1 MRLADLVKI
10 DHRFEKSVNLLLDL
24 NDESKL
30 KLYIPTRS
38 SIKLLTEYLEEV
50 ETFSGKRANI
60 LIGPYGKGKSHLLLV
75 LLAILSGNDTDEM
88 KQLIERIGNLDGN
101 AKEKI
106 EKVYKAK
113 KLLPVIINT
122 SSGDLSQAFVRSL
135 NQALKREKLSDVVPD
150 NYFSKALFTIA
161 QWEKHYPDT
170 YDAFKKAFQNHPEAV
185 MNGLEAYDYDSL
197 SRFKEVYPTL
207 TSGSEFNPEIE
218 DDALTVYRSVNK
230 QLCSRHG
237 YDGIYIIFDEFS
249 KYIEGHTA
257 EGFSADMKTIQDL
270 CELCNS
276 SKEEQL
282 HLTCVAHKAIRSY
295 GDSLSKE
302 VKNAF
307 LGVEGRLNEMKFI
320 VSSQNNYELIADAI
334 QKKTEFDK
342 WSVETEAYQS
352 MLNHSYQVQ
361 ELRTLF
367 DKKDFDEIVGRG
379 AFPLTPLSACLLLR
393 LSEKIAQNER
403 TLFTF
408 LTGKD
413 LYSLATYVERCSNIE
428 FVGAPLIY
436 DYFSQLLEGEKD
448 QTVHREWLNAE
459 NAIAKTEDE
468 DARNILKAIAIIRMM
483 NQPGE
488 FTANAEFL
496 YLAAGLEKERC
507 ENAITLLCK
516 EKIVTFKENDKSY
529 DFHDS
534 IGVDL
539 QEIVSDCVKKQF
551 ANINASDVLN
561 RINKQKYILPK
572 KYNQD
577 HCMTR
582 YFQVH
587 IMNSDLFMALSSIT
601 YLPKENDPD
610 GYLLLILNN
619 HKEKQSAIRQHLEE
633 LGDPS
638 VMAALVEP
646 IPHAKAKAQK
656 LLGVQKLLLDQIF
669 IKENEAAAVELET
682 WKKSLMD
689 ELNSAIAETM
699 DHITTLYTKNGAEKI
714 GNKRLNRAVS
724 DVAETVYNRTPIIN
738 HELIN
743 RHNITAQTSKARNII
758 LDDIFHSRQFEQ
770 YSSGTSAESTIYRAC
785 LGATKEDENLS
796 LIRSEI
802 TEFIHES
809 KGKKN
814 VFASLV
820 NKLTRAP
827 YGMRRGVLPI
837 YIAEQIMQ
845 LEDMPV
851 IYHDKTEIALSPKL
865 IVDAV
870 AMPENHYLY
879 VEIETAEKLEYIE
892 GLEKLFSEYGN
903 YCREIENLNRLARLK
918 CFMQA
923 WYRSLP
929 QAATTFQIED
939 YPRQDMRKL
948 KLFRKALTGEPNPRE
963 LIFEQIPRIFEAD
976 SLLEA
981 LKEVKDAKKDL
992 DAHTKKLKKKAERV
1006 VRTTFDLPKDDDFL
1020 QSLKAWYENVPVNAK
1035 NSILPAASQSLL
1047 NCIRDITGNN
1057 EGDLI
1062 EKIAKTTTN
1071 FFIED
1076 WNDKIIPEFETTLK
1090 TLVFDLQQ
1098 REEAASQQSKKI
1110 SISTNDG
1117 IKECFY
1123 DFDPDELSASGVF
1136 FQSALD
1142 DMMDEYGALDNS
1154 EKIGIL
1160 MNLVKKLM
1168 G

>member
-1 MRLADLVKI
+1 MKLADLVKI

-38 SIKLLTEYLEEV
+38 SVKLLTEYLEEV
-50 ETFSGKRANI
+50 DTFSGKRANI

-88 KQLIERIGNLDGN
+88 RQLIERIANLDDN

-106 EKVYKAK
+106 EKIYKAK

-122 SSGDLSQAFVRSL
+122 NSGDLSQAFVRSL
-135 NQALKREKLSDVVPD
+135 NQTLRREKLEDVVPD
-150 NYFSKALFTIA
+150 NYFSKALATIT
-161 QWEKHYPDT
+161 QWETHYPDT
-170 YDAFKKAFQNHPEAV
+170 YHAFKKAFQNHPESLV
-185 MNGLEAYDYDSL
+185 SGLEAYDYDAL
-197 SRFKEVYPTL
+197 SRFKEVYPAL
-207 TSGSEFNPEIE
+207 TSGSTFNPEIE
-218 DDALTVYRSVNK
+218 EDALTVYRSVNR
-230 QLCSRHG
+230 QLCARHG

-249 KYIEGHTA
+249 KYIEGHTP
-257 EGFSADMKTIQDL
+257 EGFSADMKTLQDL
-270 CELCNS
+270 CELCNA
-276 SKEEQL
+276 SKEEQI

-307 LGVEGRLNEMKFI
+307 LGVEGRLNEMQFI

-334 QKKTEFDK
+334 QKRPEFDK
-342 WSVETEAYQS
+342 WSTEAKSYQS
-352 MLNHSYQVQ
+352 MLDHSYQVQ

-428 FVGAPLIY
+428 FAGAPLIY

-448 QTVHREWLNAE
+448 PTVHREWLNAE
-459 NAIAKTEDE
+459 NAIGKTEDE
-468 DARNILKAIAIIRMM
+468 DARKILKAIAVIRMM

-488 FTANAEFL
+488 FPANAEFL
-496 YLAAGLEKERC
+496 YLATGLEKNIC
-507 ENAITLLCK
+507 ENAITRLCK
-516 EKIVTFKENDKSY
+516 EKIITFKENDKSY
-529 DFHDS
+529 DFRDS

-539 QEIVSDCVKKQF
+539 QAIISDCVKKQF
-551 ANINASDVLN
+551 ANINVSDVLN

-587 IMNSDLFMALSSIT
+587 IMNSDSFMALSSIT

-619 HKEKQSAIRQHLEE
+619 HKEKLSVIKQHLEE
-633 LGDPS
+633 LGDPA
-638 VMAALVEP
+638 VMAAIVDP

-656 LLGVQKLLLDQIF
+656 LLGVQKLLMDQTF

-689 ELNSAIAETM
+689 ELNSAITDTM
-699 DHITTLYTKNGAEKI
+699 EHITMLYTQDGAEKI

-758 LDDIFHSRQFEQ
+758 LDDIFYSRQFEQ
-770 YSSGTSAESTIYRAC
+770 YSTGTSAESTIYRAC
-785 LGATKEDENLS
+785 LGTTKEDENLS
-796 LIRSEI
+796 LVRSEI

-814 VFASLV
+814 AFASLV
-820 NKLTRAP
+820 NKLTKAPYGMRRGVLPIYIAEQIMQLEDMPVIYHDKTEIALSPKLIVNKLTKAP

-870 AMPENHYLY
+870 ATSENHYLY
-879 VEIETAEKLEYIE
+879 VETETVEKLEYIE
-892 GLEKLFSEYGN
+892 GLEKLFSEYGS
-903 YCREIENLNRLARLK
+903 YCREIESMNRLARLK

-929 QAATTFQIED
+929 QAATTFQEKD
-939 YPRQDMRKL
+939 YPNQDVQKL
-948 KLFRKALTGEPNPRE
+948 KKFRKALTGEPNPRE
-963 LIFEQIPRIFEAD
+963 LIFEQIPRIFE
-976 SLLEA
+976 
-981 LKEVKDAKKDL
+981 
-992 DAHTKKLKKKAERV
+992 T
-1006 VRTTFDLPKDDDFL
+1006 
-1020 QSLKAWYENVPVNAK
+1020 
-1035 NSILPAASQSLL
+1035 
-1047 NCIRDITGNN
+1047 
-1057 EGDLI
+1057 
-1062 EKIAKTTTN
+1062 
-1071 FFIED
+1071 
-1076 WNDKIIPEFETTLK
+1076 
-1090 TLVFDLQQ
+1090 
-1098 REEAASQQSKKI
+1098 QSKG
-1110 SISTNDG
+1110 T
-1117 IKECFY
+1117 
-1123 DFDPDELSASGVF
+1123 DF
-1136 FQSALD
+1136 
-1142 DMMDEYGALDNS
+1142 
-1154 EKIGIL
+1154 
-1160 MNLVKKLM
+1160 
-1168 G
+1168 

>member
-50 ETFSGKRANI
+50 EAFSGKRANI

-170 YDAFKKAFQNHPEAV
+170 YDAFQKAFQNHPEAV

-230 QLCSRHG
+230 QLCGKHG

-257 EGFSADMKTIQDL
+257 EGFSADMKTLQDL

-276 SKEEQL
+276 SKEVQL

-307 LGVEGRLNEMKFI
+307 LGVEGRLNEMQFI

-334 QKKTEFDK
+334 QKKPAFDK
-342 WSVETEAYQS
+342 WSVETESYQN
-352 MLNHSYQVQ
+352 MMDHSYQVQ

-367 DKKDFDEIVGRG
+367 NKKDFDEIVGRG

-413 LYSLATYVERCSNIE
+413 LYSLATYVEQCNNVE
-428 FVGAPLIY
+428 FSGAPLIY

-448 QTVHREWLNAE
+448 LAVHREWLNVE
-459 NAIAKTEDE
+459 NAIGKTDDE
-468 DARNILKAIAIIRMM
+468 DARKILKAIAVIRMM

-488 FTANAEFL
+488 FPANAEFL
-496 YLAAGLEKERC
+496 YLATGLEKKRC

-516 EKIVTFKENDKSY
+516 EKIVTFKEKDKSY

-582 YFQVH
+582 YFQVY
-587 IMNSDLFMALSSIT
+587 IMNSDSFMALSSIT

-610 GYLLLILNN
+610 GYLLLILNS
-619 HKEKQSAIRQHLEE
+619 HKEKQSAIKQHLEE

-656 LLGVQKLLLDQIF
+656 LLGVQKLLLDQTF
-669 IKENEAAAVELET
+669 IKENEAAAVELEA

-689 ELNSAIAETM
+689 ELNSVIAETM
-699 DHITTLYTKNGAEKI
+699 DHITTLYTQNGAEKI

-724 DVAETVYNRTPIIN
+724 DVAEAVYNRTPIIN

-770 YSSGTSAESTIYRAC
+770 YSTGTSAESTIYRAC
-785 LGATKEDENLS
+785 LGTTKEDENLS
-796 LIRSEI
+796 LVRSEI

-820 NKLTRAP
+820 NKLTKAP

-845 LEDMPV
+845 LEDMP
-851 IYHDKTEIALSPKL
+851 
-865 IVDAV
+865 
-870 AMPENHYLY
+870 
-879 VEIETAEKLEYIE
+879 
-892 GLEKLFSEYGN
+892 
-903 YCREIENLNRLARLK
+903 
-918 CFMQA
+918 
-923 WYRSLP
+923 
-929 QAATTFQIED
+929 
-939 YPRQDMRKL
+939 
-948 KLFRKALTGEPNPRE
+948 
-963 LIFEQIPRIFEAD
+963 
-976 SLLEA
+976 
-981 LKEVKDAKKDL
+981 
-992 DAHTKKLKKKAERV
+992 
-1006 VRTTFDLPKDDDFL
+1006 
-1020 QSLKAWYENVPVNAK
+1020 
-1035 NSILPAASQSLL
+1035 
-1047 NCIRDITGNN
+1047 
-1057 EGDLI
+1057 
-1062 EKIAKTTTN
+1062 
-1071 FFIED
+1071 
-1076 WNDKIIPEFETTLK
+1076 II
-1090 TLVFDLQQ
+1090 
-1098 REEAASQQSKKI
+1098 
-1110 SISTNDG
+1110 
-1117 IKECFY
+1117 
-1123 DFDPDELSASGVF
+1123 
-1136 FQSALD
+1136 
-1142 DMMDEYGALDNS
+1142 
-1154 EKIGIL
+1154 
-1160 MNLVKKLM
+1160 
-1168 G
+1168 

>member
-1 MRLADLVKI
+1 MKLADLVKI

-38 SIKLLTEYLEEV
+38 SVKLLTEYLEEV
-50 ETFSGKRANI
+50 DTFSGKRANI

-88 KQLIERIGNLDGN
+88 RQLIERIGNLDGN

-122 SSGDLSQAFVRSL
+122 NSGDLSQAFVRSL
-135 NQALKREKLSDVVPD
+135 NQTLRREKLEDVVPD
-150 NYFSKALFTIA
+150 NYFSKALATIT
-161 QWEKHYPDT
+161 QWETHYPDT
-170 YDAFKKAFQNHPEAV
+170 YHAFKKAFQNHPESLV
-185 MNGLEAYDYDSL
+185 SGLEAYDYDAL
-197 SRFKEVYPTL
+197 SRFKEVYPAL
-207 TSGSEFNPEIE
+207 TSGSTFNPEIE
-218 DDALTVYRSVNK
+218 EDALTVYRSVNR
-230 QLCSRHG
+230 QLCARHG

-249 KYIEGHTA
+249 KYIEGHTP
-257 EGFSADMKTIQDL
+257 EGFSADMKTLQDL
-270 CELCNS
+270 CELCNA
-276 SKEEQL
+276 SKEEQI

-307 LGVEGRLNEMKFI
+307 LGVEGRLNEMQFI

-334 QKKTEFDK
+334 QKRPEFDK
-342 WSVETEAYQS
+342 WSTETKSYQS
-352 MLNHSYQVQ
+352 MLDHSYQVQ

-428 FVGAPLIY
+428 FAGAPLIY

-448 QTVHREWLNAE
+448 PTVHREWLNAE
-459 NAIAKTEDE
+459 NAIGKTEDE
-468 DARNILKAIAIIRMM
+468 DARKILKVIAVIRMM

-488 FTANAEFL
+488 FPANAEFL
-496 YLAAGLEKERC
+496 YLATGLEKNIC
-507 ENAITLLCK
+507 ENAITRLCK
-516 EKIVTFKENDKSY
+516 EKIITFKENDKSY
-529 DFHDS
+529 DFRDS

-539 QEIVSDCVKKQF
+539 QAIISDCVKKQF
-551 ANINASDVLN
+551 ANINVSDVLN

-587 IMNSDLFMALSSIT
+587 IMNSDSFMALSSIT

-619 HKEKQSAIRQHLEE
+619 HKEKLSVIKQHLEE
-633 LGDPS
+633 LGDPA
-638 VMAALVEP
+638 VMAAIIDP

-656 LLGVQKLLLDQIF
+656 LLGVQKLLMDQTF
-669 IKENEAAAVELET
+669 IKENEAAAVELEA

-689 ELNSAIAETM
+689 ELNSAITDTM
-699 DHITTLYTKNGAEKI
+699 EHITMLYTQNEAEKI

-724 DVAETVYNRTPIIN
+724 DVAEAVYNRTPIIN

-770 YSSGTSAESTIYRAC
+770 YSTGTSAESTIYRAC
-785 LGATKEDENLS
+785 LGTTKEDENLS
-796 LIRSEI
+796 LVRREI

-814 VFASLV
+814 TFSSLV
-820 NKLTRAP
+820 NKLTKAP

-870 AMPENHYLY
+870 VTSENHYLY
-879 VEIETAEKLEYIE
+879 VETETVEKLEYIE
-892 GLEKLFSEYGN
+892 GLEKLFSEYGS
-903 YCREIENLNRLARLK
+903 YCREIESMNRLARLK

-923 WYRSLP
+923 WYRSLS
-929 QAATTFQIED
+929 QAATTFQEKD
-939 YPRQDMRKL
+939 YPNQDVQKL
-948 KLFRKALTGEPNPRE
+948 KKFRKALTGEPNPRE
-963 LIFEQIPRIFEAD
+963 LIFEQIPHIFEAG

-981 LKEVKDAKKDL
+981 LKKVKDAKKDL
-992 DAHTKKLKKKAERV
+992 DIHTRKLKKKAEKV
-1006 VRTTFDLPKDDDFL
+1006 VRMTLGLPKNDDFL
-1020 QSLKAWYENVPVNAK
+1020 QSLKAWYENVPANVK
-1035 NSILPAASQSLL
+1035 NSILPAVSQSLL
-1047 NCIRDITGNN
+1047 NCIRDISENN

-1062 EKIAKTTTN
+1062 EKIAKTATN

-1076 WNDKIIPEFETTLK
+1076 WND
-1090 TLVFDLQQ
+1090 V
-1098 REEAASQQSKKI
+1098 
-1110 SISTNDG
+1110 
-1117 IKECFY
+1117 
-1123 DFDPDELSASGVF
+1123 V
-1136 FQSALD
+1136 
-1142 DMMDEYGALDNS
+1142 
-1154 EKIGIL
+1154 
-1160 MNLVKKLM
+1160 
-1168 G
+1168 

>member
-1 MRLADLVKI
+1 M
-10 DHRFEKSVNLLLDL
+10 
-24 NDESKL
+24 
-30 KLYIPTRS
+30 
-38 SIKLLTEYLEEV
+38 
-50 ETFSGKRANI
+50 
-60 LIGPYGKGKSHLLLV
+60 
-75 LLAILSGNDTDEM
+75 
-88 KQLIERIGNLDGN
+88 
-101 AKEKI
+101 
-106 EKVYKAK
+106 
-113 KLLPVIINT
+113 
-122 SSGDLSQAFVRSL
+122 
-135 NQALKREKLSDVVPD
+135 
-150 NYFSKALFTIA
+150 
-161 QWEKHYPDT
+161 YP
-170 YDAFKKAFQNHPEAV
+170 A
-185 MNGLEAYDYDSL
+185 
-197 SRFKEVYPTL
+197 L
-207 TSGSEFNPEIE
+207 TSGSTFNPEIE
-218 DDALTVYRSVNK
+218 EDALTVYRSVNR
-230 QLCSRHG
+230 QLCARHG

-249 KYIEGHTA
+249 KYIEGHTP
-257 EGFSADMKTIQDL
+257 EGFSADMKTLQDL
-270 CELCNS
+270 CELCNA
-276 SKEEQL
+276 SKEEQI

-307 LGVEGRLNEMKFI
+307 LGVEGRLNEMQFI

-334 QKKTEFDK
+334 QKRPEFDK
-342 WSVETEAYQS
+342 WSTETKSYQS
-352 MLNHSYQVQ
+352 MLDHSYQVQ

-428 FVGAPLIY
+428 FAGAPLIY

-448 QTVHREWLNAE
+448 PTVHREWLNAE
-459 NAIAKTEDE
+459 NAIGKTEDE
-468 DARNILKAIAIIRMM
+468 DARKILKAIAVIRMM

-488 FTANAEFL
+488 FPANAEFL
-496 YLAAGLEKERC
+496 YLATGLEKNIC
-507 ENAITLLCK
+507 ENAITRLCK
-516 EKIVTFKENDKSY
+516 EKIITFKENDKSY
-529 DFHDS
+529 DFRDS

-539 QEIVSDCVKKQF
+539 QAIISDCVKKQF
-551 ANINASDVLN
+551 ANINVSDVLN

-587 IMNSDLFMALSSIT
+587 IMNSDSFMALSSIT

-619 HKEKQSAIRQHLEE
+619 HKEKLSVIKQHLEE
-633 LGDPS
+633 LGDPA
-638 VMAALVEP
+638 VMAAIIDP

-656 LLGVQKLLLDQIF
+656 LLGVQKLLMDQTF
-669 IKENEAAAVELET
+669 IKENEAAAVELEA

-689 ELNSAIAETM
+689 ELNSAITDTM
-699 DHITTLYTKNGAEKI
+699 EHITMLYTQNEAEKI

-724 DVAETVYNRTPIIN
+724 DVAEAVYNRTPIIN

-770 YSSGTSAESTIYRAC
+770 YSTGTSAESTIYRAC
-785 LGATKEDENLS
+785 LGTTKEDENLS
-796 LIRSEI
+796 LVRREI

-814 VFASLV
+814 TFSSLV
-820 NKLTRAP
+820 NKLTKAP

-851 IYHDKTEIALSPKL
+851 IYHDKTEIVLSPKL

-870 AMPENHYLY
+870 VTSENHYLY
-879 VEIETAEKLEYIE
+879 VETETVEKLEYIE
-892 GLEKLFSEYGN
+892 GLEKLFSEYGS
-903 YCREIENLNRLARLK
+903 YCREIESMNRLARLK

-929 QAATTFQIED
+929 QAATTFQEKD
-939 YPRQDMRKL
+939 YPNQDVQKL
-948 KLFRKALTGEPNPRE
+948 KKFRKALTGEPNPRE
-963 LIFEQIPRIFEAD
+963 LIFEQIPHIFEAG

-981 LKEVKDAKKDL
+981 LKKVKDAKKDL
-992 DAHTKKLKKKAERV
+992 DIHTRKLKKKAEKV
-1006 VRTTFDLPKDDDFL
+1006 VRMTLGLPKNDDFL
-1020 QSLKAWYENVPVNAK
+1020 QSLKAWYENVPANVK
-1035 NSILPAASQSLL
+1035 NSILPAVSQSLL
-1047 NCIRDITGNN
+1047 NCIRDISENN

-1062 EKIAKTTTN
+1062 EKIAKTATN

-1090 TLVFDLQQ
+1090 EFVSDLQQ
-1098 REEAASQQSKKI
+1098 KEDAASSHSKKI
-1110 SISTNDG
+1110 SISTGDG
-1117 IKECFY
+1117 TKECFY
-1123 DFDPDELSASGVF
+1123 DFDPNELSASGVF

-1160 MNLVKKLM
+1160 MNLVNKLM

>member
-1 MRLADLVKI
+1 M
-10 DHRFEKSVNLLLDL
+10 
-24 NDESKL
+24 
-30 KLYIPTRS
+30 
-38 SIKLLTEYLEEV
+38 
-50 ETFSGKRANI
+50 
-60 LIGPYGKGKSHLLLV
+60 
-75 LLAILSGNDTDEM
+75 
-88 KQLIERIGNLDGN
+88 
-101 AKEKI
+101 
-106 EKVYKAK
+106 
-113 KLLPVIINT
+113 
-122 SSGDLSQAFVRSL
+122 
-135 NQALKREKLSDVVPD
+135 PD
-150 NYFSKALFTIA
+150 NYFSKALATIT
-161 QWEKHYPDT
+161 QWKTHYPDT
-170 YDAFKKAFQNHPEAV
+170 YHAFKKAFQNHSESLV
-185 MNGLEAYDYDSL
+185 SGLEAYDYDAL
-197 SRFKEVYPTL
+197 SRFKEVYPAL
-207 TSGSEFNPEIE
+207 TSGSTFNPEIE
-218 DDALTVYRSVNK
+218 EDALMVYRSVNR
-230 QLCSRHG
+230 QLCARHG

-249 KYIEGHTA
+249 KYIEGHTQ
-257 EGFSADMKTIQDL
+257 EGFSADMKTLQDL
-270 CELCNS
+270 CELCNT
-276 SKEEQL
+276 SKEEQI

-307 LGVEGRLNEMKFI
+307 LGVEGRLNEMQFI

-334 QKKTEFDK
+334 QKKTAFDK
-342 WSVETEAYQS
+342 WSTETEAYQS
-352 MLNHSYQVQ
+352 MLDHSYQVQ

-428 FVGAPLIY
+428 FAGAPLIY

-459 NAIAKTEDE
+459 NAIGKTEDE
-468 DARNILKAIAIIRMM
+468 DARKILKAIAVIRMM

-488 FTANAEFL
+488 FPANAEFL
-496 YLAAGLEKERC
+496 YLATGLEKNIC
-507 ENAITLLCK
+507 ENAITRLYK
-516 EKIVTFKENDKSY
+516 EKIITFKENDKSY
-529 DFHDS
+529 DFRDS

-539 QEIVSDCVKKQF
+539 QAIISDCVKKQF
-551 ANINASDVLN
+551 ANINVSDVLN

-582 YFQVH
+582 YFQVY
-587 IMNSDLFMALSSIT
+587 IINSDSFMALSSIT

-619 HKEKQSAIRQHLEE
+619 HKEKLSVIKQHLEE
-633 LGDPS
+633 LGDPA
-638 VMAALVEP
+638 VMAAIIDP
-646 IPHAKAKAQK
+646 ISHAKAKAQK
-656 LLGVQKLLLDQIF
+656 LLGVQKLRMDQTF
-669 IKENEAAAVELET
+669 LKENEAAAVELEA

-689 ELNSAIAETM
+689 ELNSAIADTM
-699 DHITTLYTKNGAEKI
+699 EHITMLYTQNGAEKI

-724 DVAETVYNRTPIIN
+724 DVAEAVYNRTPIIN

-770 YSSGTSAESTIYRAC
+770 YSTGTSAESTIYRAC
-785 LGATKEDENLS
+785 LGTTKEDENL
-796 LIRSEI
+796 LLVRREI

-814 VFASLV
+814 TFASLV
-820 NKLTRAP
+820 NKLTKAP

-870 AMPENHYLY
+870 AASENHYLY
-879 VEIETAEKLEYIE
+879 VETETVEKLEYIE
-892 GLEKLFSEYGN
+892 GLEKLFSEYGS
-903 YCREIENLNRLARLK
+903 YCREIESMNRLARLK

-929 QAATTFQIED
+929 QAATTFQEKD
-939 YPRQDMRKL
+939 YPNQDVQKL
-948 KLFRKALTGEPNPRE
+948 KKFRKALTGEPNPRE
-963 LIFEQIPRIFEAD
+963 LIFEQIPHIFED
-976 SLLEA
+976 GSLLEA
-981 LKEVKDAKKDL
+981 LKKVKDAKKDL
-992 DAHTKKLKKKAERV
+992 DIHTRKLKKKAEKV
-1006 VRTTFDLPKDDDFL
+1006 VRMTLGLPKNDDFL
-1020 QSLKAWYENVPVNAK
+1020 QSLKAWYENVPTNIK
-1035 NSILPAASQSLL
+1035 NSILPAVSQSLL
-1047 NCIRDITGNN
+1047 NCIRDISENN

-1062 EKIAKTTTN
+1062 EKISKTATN

-1090 TLVFDLQQ
+1090 EFVSDLQQ
-1098 REEAASQQSKKI
+1098 REDAASSHSKKI
-1110 SISTNDG
+1110 SISTGDG
-1117 IKECFY
+1117 TKECFY

-1160 MNLVKKLM
+1160 MNLVNKLM

>member
-1 MRLADLVKI
+1 MKLADLVKI

-38 SIKLLTEYLEEV
+38 SVKLLTEYLEEV
-50 ETFSGKRANI
+50 DTFSGKRANI

-88 KQLIERIGNLDGN
+88 RQLIERIGNLDGN

-122 SSGDLSQAFVRSL
+122 NSGDLSQAFVRSL
-135 NQALKREKLSDVVPD
+135 NQTLRREKLEDVVPD
-150 NYFSKALFTIA
+150 NYFSKALATIT
-161 QWEKHYPDT
+161 QWETHYPDT
-170 YDAFKKAFQNHPEAV
+170 YHAFKKVFQNHPESLV
-185 MNGLEAYDYDSL
+185 SGLEAYDYDAL
-197 SRFKEVYPTL
+197 SRFKEVYPAL
-207 TSGSEFNPEIE
+207 TSGSTFNPEIE
-218 DDALTVYRSVNK
+218 EDALTVYRSVNR
-230 QLCSRHG
+230 QLCARHG

-249 KYIEGHTA
+249 KYIEGHTP
-257 EGFSADMKTIQDL
+257 EGFSADMKTLQDL
-270 CELCNS
+270 CELCNA
-276 SKEEQL
+276 SKEEQI

-307 LGVEGRLNEMKFI
+307 LGVEGRLNEMQFI

-334 QKKTEFDK
+334 QKRPEFDK
-342 WSVETEAYQS
+342 WSTETKSYQS
-352 MLNHSYQVQ
+352 MLDHSYQVQ

-403 TLFTF
+403 TLFTI

-428 FVGAPLIY
+428 FAGAPLIY

-448 QTVHREWLNAE
+448 PTVHREWLNAE
-459 NAIAKTEDE
+459 NAIGKTEDE
-468 DARNILKAIAIIRMM
+468 DARKILKAIAVIRMM

-488 FTANAEFL
+488 FPANAEFL
-496 YLAAGLEKERC
+496 YLATGLEKNIC
-507 ENAITLLCK
+507 ENAITRLCK
-516 EKIVTFKENDKSY
+516 EKIITFKENDKSY
-529 DFHDS
+529 DFRDS

-539 QEIVSDCVKKQF
+539 QAIISDCVKKQF
-551 ANINASDVLN
+551 ANINVSDVLN

-587 IMNSDLFMALSSIT
+587 IMNSDSFMALSSIT

-619 HKEKQSAIRQHLEE
+619 HKEKLSVIKQHLEE
-633 LGDPS
+633 LGDPA
-638 VMAALVEP
+638 VMAAIIDP

-656 LLGVQKLLLDQIF
+656 LLGVQKLLMDQTF
-669 IKENEAAAVELET
+669 IKENEAAAVELEA

-689 ELNSAIAETM
+689 ELNSAITDTM
-699 DHITTLYTKNGAEKI
+699 EHITMLYTQNEAEKI

-724 DVAETVYNRTPIIN
+724 DVAEAVYNRTPIIN

-770 YSSGTSAESTIYRAC
+770 YSTGTSAESTIYRAC
-785 LGATKEDENLS
+785 LGTTKEDENLS
-796 LIRSEI
+796 LVRREI

-814 VFASLV
+814 TFSSLV
-820 NKLTRAP
+820 NKLTKAP

-870 AMPENHYLY
+870 VTSENHYLY
-879 VEIETAEKLEYIE
+879 VETETVEKLEYIE
-892 GLEKLFSEYGN
+892 GLEKLFSEYGS
-903 YCREIENLNRLARLK
+903 YCREIESMNRLARLK

-923 WYRSLP
+923 WYRSLS
-929 QAATTFQIED
+929 QAATTFQEKD
-939 YPRQDMRKL
+939 YPNQDVQKL
-948 KLFRKALTGEPNPRE
+948 KKFRKALTGEPNPRE
-963 LIFEQIPRIFEAD
+963 LIFEQIPHIFEAG

-981 LKEVKDAKKDL
+981 LKKVKDAKKDL
-992 DAHTKKLKKKAERV
+992 DIHTRKLKKKAEKV
-1006 VRTTFDLPKDDDFL
+1006 VRMTLGLPKNDDFL
-1020 QSLKAWYENVPVNAK
+1020 QSLKAWYENVPANVK
-1035 NSILPAASQSLL
+1035 NSILPAVSQSLL
-1047 NCIRDITGNN
+1047 NCIRDISENN

-1062 EKIAKTTTN
+1062 EKIAKTATN

-1090 TLVFDLQQ
+1090 EFVSDLQQ
-1098 REEAASQQSKKI
+1098 KEDAASSHSKKI
-1110 SISTNDG
+1110 SISTGDG
-1117 IKECFY
+1117 TKECFY
-1123 DFDPDELSASGVF
+1123 DFDPNELSASGVF

-1160 MNLVKKLM
+1160 MNLVNKLM

>member
-1 MRLADLVKI
+1 M
-10 DHRFEKSVNLLLDL
+10 
-24 NDESKL
+24 
-30 KLYIPTRS
+30 
-38 SIKLLTEYLEEV
+38 
-50 ETFSGKRANI
+50 
-60 LIGPYGKGKSHLLLV
+60 
-75 LLAILSGNDTDEM
+75 
-88 KQLIERIGNLDGN
+88 
-101 AKEKI
+101 
-106 EKVYKAK
+106 
-113 KLLPVIINT
+113 
-122 SSGDLSQAFVRSL
+122 
-135 NQALKREKLSDVVPD
+135 
-150 NYFSKALFTIA
+150 
-161 QWEKHYPDT
+161 
-170 YDAFKKAFQNHPEAV
+170 
-185 MNGLEAYDYDSL
+185 
-197 SRFKEVYPTL
+197 
-207 TSGSEFNPEIE
+207 
-218 DDALTVYRSVNK
+218 NK
-230 QLCSRHG
+230 QLCSKHG

-249 KYIEGHTA
+249 KYVEGHTA
-257 EGFSADMKTIQDL
+257 EGFSADMKTLQDL

-307 LGVEGRLNEMKFI
+307 LGVEGRLNEMQFI

-342 WSVETEAYQS
+342 WSVETESYQS
-352 MLNHSYQVQ
+352 MLDHSYQVQ

-413 LYSLATYVERCSNIE
+413 MYSLATYVERCSNVE
-428 FVGAPLIY
+428 FSGAPLIY

-448 QTVHREWLNAE
+448 LAVHQEWLNAE
-459 NAIAKTEDE
+459 NAIGKTEDE
-468 DARNILKAIAIIRMM
+468 DARKILKAIAVIRMM

-488 FTANAEFL
+488 LLANAEFL
-496 YLAAGLEKERC
+496 YLATGLKKDRC
-507 ENAITLLCK
+507 ENAIDLLCK
-516 EKIVTFKENDKSY
+516 EKIITFKENDKSY

-551 ANINASDVLN
+551 ANINVLTVLN
-561 RINKQKYILPK
+561 QINKQKYILPK

-577 HCMTR
+577 YCMTR

-587 IMNSDLFMALSSIT
+587 IMNSDSFMALSSIE
-601 YLPKENDPD
+601 YLTKENEPD

-619 HKEKQSAIRQHLEE
+619 HKEKQSTIKQHLEE
-633 LGDPS
+633 LDDPS
-638 VMAALVEP
+638 VMAAIIEQM
-646 IPHAKAKAQK
+646 PHIKEKAQK
-656 LLGVQKLLLDQIF
+656 FLAIQKLLSDQVF
-669 IKENEAAAVELET
+669 IKENEAAIVELET
-682 WKKSLMD
+682 WKKSLID
-689 ELNSAIAETM
+689 ELNNVIAGII
-699 DHITTLYTKNGAEKI
+699 DSISVLYIQNKIEKL
-714 GNKRLNRAVS
+714 GNKRLNRVVS
-724 DVAETVYNRTPIIN
+724 DVAESVYNKTPIIN

-743 RHNITAQTSKARNII
+743 RHNITAQSSKARNII
-758 LDDIFHSRQFEQ
+758 IDDIFHSRQFEQ
-770 YSSGTSAESTIYRAC
+770 YSTGTSAESTIYRAC
-785 LGATKEDENLS
+785 LGTTKEDENLS

-802 TEFIHES
+802 MEFIHES

-820 NKLTRAP
+820 NKLTKVP

-879 VEIETAEKLEYIE
+879 VETETVEKLEYIE

-903 YCREIENLNRLARLK
+903 YCREIENMNRLARLK

-948 KLFRKALTGEPNPRE
+948 KLFRKSLTGEPNPRE
-963 LIFEQIPRIFEAD
+963 LIFEQVPRIFEAD
-976 SLLEA
+976 SLLEV
-981 LKEVKDAKKDL
+981 LKEVKDVKKDL
-992 DAHTKKLKKKAERV
+992 DAHTRKIKKKAEKV
-1006 VRTTFDLPKDDDFL
+1006 VRTTLDLPKDDDFL
-1020 QSLKAWYENVPVNAK
+1020 QSLKVWYENVPVNAK
-1035 NSILPAASQSLL
+1035 NSILPAVSQSLL

-1057 EGDLI
+1057 EGDMI
-1062 EKIAKTTTN
+1062 EKIAKTATN

-1090 TLVFDLQQ
+1090 ALVSDLQQ
-1098 REEAASQQSKKI
+1098 REEAASPQSKKI

-1117 IKECFY
+1117 IKEWFY
-1123 DFDPDELSASGVF
+1123 DFDPNKLSAPGIF

-1142 DMMDEYGALDNS
+1142 DMVDEYGVLDNS

>member
-50 ETFSGKRANI
+50 DTFSGKRANI

-75 LLAILSGNDTDEM
+75 LLAILSRNDTDEM
-88 KQLIERIGNLDGN
+88 KQLIERIGNLDGG
-101 AKEKI
+101 AKEKV
-106 EKVYKAK
+106 EKVYKAR

-122 SSGDLSQAFVRSL
+122 SSGDLSQAFVKSL
-135 NQALKREKLSDVVPD
+135 NQALKREGLSDVVPD
-150 NYFSKALFTIA
+150 NYFSKALFIIA

-170 YDAFKKAFQNHPEAV
+170 YNAFKKAFQDHPETV

-197 SRFKEVYPTL
+197 SRFKEIYPTL

-230 QLCSRHG
+230 QLCSKHG

-257 EGFSADMKTIQDL
+257 EGFSADMKTLQDL

-302 VKNAF
+302 VKNTF
-307 LGVEGRLNEMKFI
+307 LGVEGRLNEMQFI

-342 WSVETEAYQS
+342 CKGTEVYQS
-352 MLNHSYQVQ
+352 MLDHSYQVQ

-367 DKKDFDEIVGRG
+367 NKKDFDEIVGRG

-428 FVGAPLIY
+428 FAGAPLIY

-459 NAIAKTEDE
+459 NAIGKTEDE
-468 DARNILKAIAIIRMM
+468 DSRKILKAIAVIRMM

-488 FTANAEFL
+488 FQANAEFI
-496 YLAAGLEKERC
+496 YLATGLEKDRC
-507 ENAITLLCK
+507 ENAINLLCK
-516 EKIVTFKENDKSY
+516 EKIIIFKENDKSY

-551 ANINASDVLN
+551 ANINVSDVLN

-577 HCMTR
+577 YCMTR

-587 IMNSDLFMALSSIT
+587 IMNPDSFMTLSSIS
-601 YLPKENDPD
+601 YLPRENDPD

-619 HKEKQSAIRQHLEE
+619 HKEKLSAIRQHLEE
-633 LGDPS
+633 LEDPA
-638 VMAALVEP
+638 VMAAIVDP

-656 LLGVQKLLLDQIF
+656 LLGVQRLLMDQTF
-669 IKENEAAAVELET
+669 IKENEAAAVELEA

-689 ELNSAIAETM
+689 ELNRAIAETM
-699 DHITTLYTKNGAEKI
+699 KNISTLYTRTGAEKL

-724 DVAETVYNRTPIIN
+724 DIAESVYDKTPVIN

-743 RHNITAQTSKARNII
+743 RHNITVQTSKARNII

-770 YSSGTSAESTIYRAC
+770 YSTGTSAESTIYRAC

-796 LIRSEI
+796 LVRSEI

-809 KGKKN
+809 KEKKN

-820 NKLTRAP
+820 NKLTKTP

-851 IYHDKTEIALSPKL
+851 IYRDKTEIALSPKL

-879 VEIETAEKLEYIE
+879 VEMETVEKLEYIE

-903 YCREIENLNRLARLK
+903 YCREIENMNRLARLK

-929 QAATTFQIED
+929 QAATTFQTED

-981 LKEVKDAKKDL
+981 LKKVKDAKKDL
-992 DAHTKKLKKKAERV
+992 DAHTRKLKKKAEKV
-1006 VRTTFDLPKDDDFL
+1006 VRTALGLPKDDDFL
-1020 QSLKAWYENVPVNAK
+1020 QSLKAWYENIPANAK
-1035 NSILPAASQSLL
+1035 NSILPAVSQSLL
-1047 NCIRDITGNN
+1047 NCIRDITGNS

-1062 EKIAKTTTN
+1062 EKIAKTATN

-1076 WNDKIIPEFETTLK
+1076 WNDKIIFEFENILK
-1090 TLVFDLQQ
+1090 ALVSDLQQ
-1098 REEAASQQSKKI
+1098 KAEMSSSQSKKI

-1117 IKECFY
+1117 VKERFY

-1142 DMMDEYGALDNS
+1142 DMMDEYRALDNS

>member
-1 MRLADLVKI
+1 MHFARKAT
-10 DHRFEKSVNLLLDL
+10 LD
-24 NDESKL
+24 
-30 KLYIPTRS
+30 
-38 SIKLLTEYLEEV
+38 
-50 ETFSGKRANI
+50 
-60 LIGPYGKGKSHLLLV
+60 
-75 LLAILSGNDTDEM
+75 
-88 KQLIERIGNLDGN
+88 
-101 AKEKI
+101 
-106 EKVYKAK
+106 
-113 KLLPVIINT
+113 
-122 SSGDLSQAFVRSL
+122 
-135 NQALKREKLSDVVPD
+135 
-150 NYFSKALFTIA
+150 
-161 QWEKHYPDT
+161 
-170 YDAFKKAFQNHPEAV
+170 
-185 MNGLEAYDYDSL
+185 
-197 SRFKEVYPTL
+197 
-207 TSGSEFNPEIE
+207 
-218 DDALTVYRSVNK
+218 
-230 QLCSRHG
+230 
-237 YDGIYIIFDEFS
+237 
-249 KYIEGHTA
+249 
-257 EGFSADMKTIQDL
+257 
-270 CELCNS
+270 
-276 SKEEQL
+276 
-282 HLTCVAHKAIRSY
+282 
-295 GDSLSKE
+295 
-302 VKNAF
+302 
-307 LGVEGRLNEMKFI
+307 
-320 VSSQNNYELIADAI
+320 
-334 QKKTEFDK
+334 
-342 WSVETEAYQS
+342 
-352 MLNHSYQVQ
+352 HSYQVQ

-428 FVGAPLIY
+428 FAGAPLIY

-448 QTVHREWLNAE
+448 PTVHREWLNAE
-459 NAIAKTEDE
+459 NAIGKTEDE
-468 DARNILKAIAIIRMM
+468 DARKILKVIAVIRMM

-488 FTANAEFL
+488 FPANAEFL
-496 YLAAGLEKERC
+496 YLATGLEKNIC
-507 ENAITLLCK
+507 ENAITRLCK
-516 EKIVTFKENDKSY
+516 EKIITFKENDKSY
-529 DFHDS
+529 DFRDS

-539 QEIVSDCVKKQF
+539 QAIISDCVKKQF
-551 ANINASDVLN
+551 ANINVSDVLN

-587 IMNSDLFMALSSIT
+587 IMNSDSFMALSSIT

-619 HKEKQSAIRQHLEE
+619 HKEKLSVIKQHLEE
-633 LGDPS
+633 LGDPA
-638 VMAALVEP
+638 VMAAIIDP

-656 LLGVQKLLLDQIF
+656 LLGVQKLLMDQTF
-669 IKENEAAAVELET
+669 IKENEAAAVELEA

-689 ELNSAIAETM
+689 ELNSAITDTM
-699 DHITTLYTKNGAEKI
+699 EHITMLYTQNEAEKI

-724 DVAETVYNRTPIIN
+724 DVAEAVYNRTPIIN

-770 YSSGTSAESTIYRAC
+770 YSTGTSAESTIYRAC
-785 LGATKEDENLS
+785 LGTTKEDENLS
-796 LIRSEI
+796 LVRREI

-814 VFASLV
+814 TFSSLV
-820 NKLTRAP
+820 NKLTKAP

-870 AMPENHYLY
+870 VTSENHYLY
-879 VEIETAEKLEYIE
+879 VETETVEKLEYIE
-892 GLEKLFSEYGN
+892 GLEKLFSEYGS
-903 YCREIENLNRLARLK
+903 YCREIESMNRLARLK

-923 WYRSLP
+923 WYRSLS
-929 QAATTFQIED
+929 QAATTFQEKD
-939 YPRQDMRKL
+939 YPNQDVQKL
-948 KLFRKALTGEPNPRE
+948 KKFRKALTGEPNPRE
-963 LIFEQIPRIFEAD
+963 LIFEQIPHIFEAG

-981 LKEVKDAKKDL
+981 LKKVKDAKKDL
-992 DAHTKKLKKKAERV
+992 DIHTRKLKKKAEKV
-1006 VRTTFDLPKDDDFL
+1006 VRMTLGLPKNDDFL
-1020 QSLKAWYENVPVNAK
+1020 QSLKAWYENVPANVK
-1035 NSILPAASQSLL
+1035 NSILPAVSQSLL
-1047 NCIRDITGNN
+1047 NCIRDISENN

-1062 EKIAKTTTN
+1062 EKIAKTATN

-1090 TLVFDLQQ
+1090 EFVSDLQQ
-1098 REEAASQQSKKI
+1098 KEDAASSHSKKI
-1110 SISTNDG
+1110 SISTGDG
-1117 IKECFY
+1117 TKECFY
-1123 DFDPDELSASGVF
+1123 DFDPNELSASGVF

-1160 MNLVKKLM
+1160 MNLVNKLM

>member
-1 MRLADLVKI
+1 MKLVDLVKI

-38 SIKLLTEYLEEV
+38 SIKLMTEYLEEV
-50 ETFSGKRANI
+50 NSFSGKRANI

-88 KQLIERIGNLDGN
+88 KQLIDRIGDIDSE
-101 AKEKI
+101 AKIKI
-106 EKVYKAK
+106 ERVYKEK

-122 SSGDLSQAFVRSL
+122 SSGNLLQAFVRSL
-135 NQALKREKLSDVVPD
+135 NQALKRENLLDVVPD

-161 QWEKHYPDT
+161 QWEQYYPDT
-170 YDAFKKAFQNHPEAV
+170 YEAFKKAFDARLETL
-185 MNGLEAYDYDSL
+185 MNGLEAYDYAAL
-197 SRFKEVYPTL
+197 SDFKKIYPTL

-218 DDALTVYRSVNK
+218 DDALSVYRSVNR
-230 QLCSRHG
+230 QLRKRYG

-249 KYIEGHTA
+249 KYVEGHTA
-257 EGFSADMKTIQDL
+257 EGFSADMKTLQDV

-276 SKEEQL
+276 SREEQL

-302 VKNAF
+302 IKNAF
-307 LGVEGRLNEMKFI
+307 LGVEGRLNEMQFI

-334 QKKTEFDK
+334 QKKLGFDA
-342 WSVETEAYQS
+342 WSAETEEYQD
-352 MLNHSYQVQ
+352 MLDRSYQIK

-367 DKKDFDEIVGRG
+367 DKKDFDVIVGRG

-413 LYSLATYVERCSNIE
+413 IYSLATYVEKCHDVE

-436 DYFSQLLEGEKD
+436 DYFSQLLADEKD
-448 QTVHREWLNAE
+448 MSVHREWVNAE
-459 NAIAKTEDE
+459 HAIEKTENE
-468 DARNILKAIAIIRMM
+468 DARKILKTIAVIRMI
-483 NQPGE
+483 NRPDDIS
-488 FTANAEFL
+488 ANDEFL
-496 YLAAGLEKERC
+496 YLATGLEKGRC
-507 ENAITLLCK
+507 ENAIDILRK
-516 EKIVTFKENDKSY
+516 EKLILLKENTNSY
-529 DFHDS
+529 DFQDS
-534 IGVDL
+534 IGIDL
-539 QEIVSDCVKKQF
+539 QGVVSDCVKKQF
-551 ANINASDVLN
+551 TNINVPDVLN
-561 RINKQKYILPK
+561 QINKQKYILPK

-587 IMNSDLFMALSSIT
+587 IINVDSFMAVSSVT

-619 HKEKQSAIRQHLEE
+619 HKEKDTVIKQHFEE
-633 LGDPS
+633 LKDPS
-638 VMAALVEP
+638 VMAVIVEQM
-646 IPHAKAKAQK
+646 PHVKLKAQK
-656 LLGVQKLLLDQIF
+656 LLAVQKLLLDQMF
-669 IKENEAAAVELET
+669 IKENVTAVVELEA
-682 WKKSLMD
+682 WKKSLID
-689 ELNSAIAETM
+689 ELNGVIADVI
-699 DHITTLYTKNGAEKI
+699 DHISILYTRDGIENI
-714 GNKRLNRAVS
+714 GNKRLNRVVS
-724 DVAETVYNRTPIIN
+724 DVAESIYNKTPLIN

-743 RHNITAQTSKARNII
+743 RHNITAQTSKARNVI

-770 YSSGTSAESTIYRAC
+770 YSTGTSAESTIYRAC
-785 LGATKEDENLS
+785 LGATKNDENLS
-796 LIRSEI
+796 LIRNEI
-802 TEFIHES
+802 IDFIHES

-814 VFASLV
+814 AFASLV
-820 NKLTRAP
+820 NKLTREP

-851 IYHDKTEIALSPKL
+851 IYHDRTEIALSPKL

-870 AMPENHYLY
+870 EMPGNHYLY
-879 VEIETAEKLEYIE
+879 VEIETVEKLEYIE
-892 GLEKLFSEYGN
+892 GLEALFSEYGN
-903 YCREIENLNRLARLK
+903 YCREIENMNRLARIK

-929 QAATTFQIED
+929 QAATTFQLED

-963 LIFEQIPRIFEAD
+963 LIFERIPSIFEVD
-976 SLLEA
+976 SLPET
-981 LKEVKDAKKDL
+981 LKEVRNAKKDL
-992 DAHTKKLKKKAERV
+992 DGHIKKLKKKAEKT
-1006 VRTTFDLPKDDDFL
+1006 VRTVLGLSKNDDFL
-1020 QSLKAWYENVPVNAK
+1020 QSLKLWYENVPEKAK
-1035 NSILPAASQSLL
+1035 NSILPTASQNLF
-1047 NCIRDITGNN
+1047 NCIRDTTENLK
-1057 EGDLI
+1057 GDLI
-1062 EKIAKTTTN
+1062 EKIAKTATN

-1076 WNDKIIPEFETTLK
+1076 WNDKMILEFETSLNV
-1090 TLVFDLQQ
+1090 LVSDLQQ
-1098 REEAASQQSKKI
+1098 REDTASSQSRKI
-1110 SISTNDG
+1110 SISTSDG
-1117 IKECFY
+1117 VQECFF
-1123 DFDPDELSASGVF
+1123 DFDPNELSVSGVF

-1142 DMMDEYGALDNS
+1142 DMVDEYGALDNS

-1160 MNLVKKLM
+1160 LNLVKKLM

>member
-1 MRLADLVKI
+1 MKLVDLVKI

-38 SIKLLTEYLEEV
+38 SIKLLSEYLKEV
-50 ETFSGKRANI
+50 STFSGKRANI

-88 KQLIERIGNLDGN
+88 KKLIEQIGDIDGD
-101 AKEKI
+101 AKKTI

-135 NQALKREKLSDVVPD
+135 NQALKREELLDVVPD
-150 NYFSKALFTIA
+150 NYFSKALFTIE
-161 QWEKHYPDT
+161 QWKKNYPDT
-170 YDAFKKAFQNHPEAV
+170 YNAFKKAFHDHAETI
-185 MNGLEAYDYDSL
+185 MNGLEAYEYDSL
-197 SRFKEVYPTL
+197 SKFKEIYPTL

-230 QLCSRHG
+230 QLCSKHG

-257 EGFSADMKTIQDL
+257 EGFSADMKTLQDL

-307 LGVEGRLNEMKFI
+307 LGVEGRLNEMQFI

-334 QKKTEFDK
+334 QKKSEFDE
-342 WSVETEAYQS
+342 WSARTETYQN
-352 MLNHSYQVQ
+352 MLDHSYQIE
-361 ELRTLF
+361 ELRALF
-367 DKKDFDEIVGRG
+367 NKKDFDEIVGRG

-393 LSEKIAQNER
+393 LSEKVAQNER

-413 LYSLATYVERCSNIE
+413 LYSLAMYVARCNSVV
-428 FVGAPLIY
+428 FVGVPLIY

-448 QTVHREWLNAE
+448 LVVHREWLNAE
-459 NAIAKTEDE
+459 NAIGKTEDE
-468 DARNILKAIAIIRMM
+468 DARKILKAVAMIRMM
-483 NQPGE
+483 NRPE
-488 FTANAEFL
+488 DIPANAEFL
-496 YLAAGLEKERC
+496 YLATGMEKERC
-507 ENAITLLCK
+507 EKAIALLCK
-516 EKIVTFKENDKSY
+516 EKVITLNSNNKTY
-529 DFHDS
+529 DFYDS
-534 IGVDL
+534 MGVDL
-539 QEIVSDCVKKQF
+539 QEMVSDCVKKQF
-551 ANINASDVLN
+551 TNINLSDVLN
-561 RINKQKYILPK
+561 QINKQKYILPK

-587 IMNSDLFMALSSIT
+587 IMNSDSFMALSST
-601 YLPKENDPD
+601 HYLPKENDPD
-610 GYLLLILNN
+610 GYVLLILNN
-619 HKEKQSAIRQHLEE
+619 HKEKQSAIEQHFEE
-633 LGDPS
+633 LRDPS
-638 VMAALVEP
+638 VMAAIIDP
-646 IPHAKAKAQK
+646 IPYARVKAQK
-656 LLGVQKLLLDQIF
+656 LLGVQKLLRDQTF

-682 WKKSLMD
+682 WKKSLID
-689 ELNSAIAETM
+689 ELNTAIGNVM
-699 DHITTLYTKNGAEKI
+699 DHITTLYIQSGIEEI
-714 GNKRLNRAVS
+714 GSKRLNRAVS
-724 DVAETVYNRTPIIN
+724 DVAEFVYNKTPIIN

-743 RHNITAQTSKARNII
+743 RHNITAQSSKARNII
-758 LDDIFHSRQFEQ
+758 LDDIFHLRQFEK
-770 YSSGTSAESTIYRAC
+770 YSTGTSAESTIYRAC

-796 LIRSEI
+796 LVRSEI
-802 TEFIHES
+802 MEFIHES

-820 NKLTRAP
+820 NKLTKAP

-870 AMPENHYLY
+870 ATPKNHYLY
-879 VEIETAEKLEYIE
+879 VETETVEKLEYIE
-892 GLEKLFSEYGN
+892 GLEELFAEYGN
-903 YCREIENLNRLARLK
+903 YCREIENMNRLARLK

-929 QAATTFQIED
+929 QAATIFQLED

-948 KLFRKALTGEPNPRE
+948 KLFRKSLTGEPNSRE

-992 DAHTKKLKKKAERV
+992 DGHTRKLKKKAEKV
-1006 VRTTFDLPKDDDFL
+1006 VKTVLGLPKDDNFL
-1020 QSLKAWYENVPVNAK
+1020 QSLKVWYENMSEKAK

-1047 NCIRDITGNN
+1047 NSIRDITENN

-1062 EKIAKTTTN
+1062 EKIAKTATN

-1076 WNDKIIPEFETTLK
+1076 WNDKMLLEFETVLK
-1090 TLVFDLQQ
+1090 ALVSDLQQ
-1098 REEAASQQSKKI
+1098 REEAVSPQSKKV
-1110 SISTNDG
+1110 SILSNDG
-1117 IKECFY
+1117 IKEWFY
-1123 DFDPDELSASGVF
+1123 DFDPNELSTSGVF

-1142 DMMDEYGALDNS
+1142 DMVDEYGALDNS

-1160 MNLVKKLM
+1160 LNLVKKLM

>member
-1 MRLADLVKI
+1 MKLADLVKI

-38 SIKLLTEYLEEV
+38 SVKLLTEYLEEV
-50 ETFSGKRANI
+50 DTFSGKRANI

-88 KQLIERIGNLDGN
+88 RQLIERIGNLDGN

-122 SSGDLSQAFVRSL
+122 NSGDLSQAFVRSL
-135 NQALKREKLSDVVPD
+135 NQTLRREKLEDVVPD
-150 NYFSKALFTIA
+150 NYFSKALATIT
-161 QWEKHYPDT
+161 QWETHYPDT
-170 YDAFKKAFQNHPEAV
+170 YHAFKKAFQNHPESLV
-185 MNGLEAYDYDSL
+185 SGLEAYDYDAL
-197 SRFKEVYPTL
+197 SRFKEVYPAL
-207 TSGSEFNPEIE
+207 TSGSTFNPEIE
-218 DDALTVYRSVNK
+218 EDALTVYRSVNR
-230 QLCSRHG
+230 QLCARHG

-249 KYIEGHTA
+249 KYIEGHTP
-257 EGFSADMKTIQDL
+257 EGFSADMKTLQDL
-270 CELCNS
+270 CELCNA
-276 SKEEQL
+276 SKEEQI

-307 LGVEGRLNEMKFI
+307 LGVEGRLNEMQFI

-334 QKKTEFDK
+334 QKRPEFDK
-342 WSVETEAYQS
+342 WSTETKSYQS
-352 MLNHSYQVQ
+352 MLDHSYQVQ

-428 FVGAPLIY
+428 FAGAPLIY

-448 QTVHREWLNAE
+448 PTVHREWLNAE
-459 NAIAKTEDE
+459 NAIGKTEDE
-468 DARNILKAIAIIRMM
+468 DARKILKVIAVIRMM

-488 FTANAEFL
+488 FPANAEFL
-496 YLAAGLEKERC
+496 YLATGLEKNIC
-507 ENAITLLCK
+507 ENAITRLCK
-516 EKIVTFKENDKSY
+516 EKIITFKENDKSY
-529 DFHDS
+529 DFRDS

-539 QEIVSDCVKKQF
+539 QAIISDCVKKQF
-551 ANINASDVLN
+551 ANINVSDVLN

-587 IMNSDLFMALSSIT
+587 IMNSDSFMALSSIT

-619 HKEKQSAIRQHLEE
+619 HKEKLSVIKQHLEE
-633 LGDPS
+633 LGDPA
-638 VMAALVEP
+638 VMAAIIDP

-656 LLGVQKLLLDQIF
+656 LLGVQKLLMDQTF
-669 IKENEAAAVELET
+669 IKENEAAAVELEA

-689 ELNSAIAETM
+689 ELNSAITDTM
-699 DHITTLYTKNGAEKI
+699 EHITMLYTQNEAEKI

-724 DVAETVYNRTPIIN
+724 DVAEAVYNRTPIIN

-770 YSSGTSAESTIYRAC
+770 YSTGTSAESTIYRAC
-785 LGATKEDENLS
+785 LGTTKEDENLS
-796 LIRSEI
+796 LVRREI

-814 VFASLV
+814 TFSSLV
-820 NKLTRAP
+820 NKLTKAP

-870 AMPENHYLY
+870 VTSENHYLY
-879 VEIETAEKLEYIE
+879 VETETVEKLEYIE
-892 GLEKLFSEYGN
+892 GLEKLFSEYGS
-903 YCREIENLNRLARLK
+903 YCREIESMNRLARLK

-923 WYRSLP
+923 WYRSLS
-929 QAATTFQIED
+929 QAATTFQEKD
-939 YPRQDMRKL
+939 YPNQDVQKL
-948 KLFRKALTGEPNPRE
+948 KKFRKALT
-963 LIFEQIPRIFEAD
+963 
-976 SLLEA
+976 
-981 LKEVKDAKKDL
+981 
-992 DAHTKKLKKKAERV
+992 
-1006 VRTTFDLPKDDDFL
+1006 
-1020 QSLKAWYENVPVNAK
+1020 
-1035 NSILPAASQSLL
+1035 
-1047 NCIRDITGNN
+1047 
-1057 EGDLI
+1057 
-1062 EKIAKTTTN
+1062 
-1071 FFIED
+1071 
-1076 WNDKIIPEFETTLK
+1076 
-1090 TLVFDLQQ
+1090 
-1098 REEAASQQSKKI
+1098 
-1110 SISTNDG
+1110 
-1117 IKECFY
+1117 
-1123 DFDPDELSASGVF
+1123 
-1136 FQSALD
+1136 
-1142 DMMDEYGALDNS
+1142 
-1154 EKIGIL
+1154 
-1160 MNLVKKLM
+1160 
-1168 G
+1168 

>member
-1 MRLADLVKI
+1 M
-10 DHRFEKSVNLLLDL
+10 
-24 NDESKL
+24 
-30 KLYIPTRS
+30 
-38 SIKLLTEYLEEV
+38 
-50 ETFSGKRANI
+50 
-60 LIGPYGKGKSHLLLV
+60 
-75 LLAILSGNDTDEM
+75 
-88 KQLIERIGNLDGN
+88 
-101 AKEKI
+101 
-106 EKVYKAK
+106 
-113 KLLPVIINT
+113 
-122 SSGDLSQAFVRSL
+122 
-135 NQALKREKLSDVVPD
+135 PD
-150 NYFSKALFTIA
+150 NYFSKALATIT
-161 QWEKHYPDT
+161 QWETHYPDT
-170 YDAFKKAFQNHPEAV
+170 YHAFKKAFQNHPESLV
-185 MNGLEAYDYDSL
+185 SGLEAYDYDAL
-197 SRFKEVYPTL
+197 SRFKEVYPAL
-207 TSGSEFNPEIE
+207 TSGSTFNPEIE
-218 DDALTVYRSVNK
+218 EDALTVYRSVNR
-230 QLCSRHG
+230 QLCARHG

-249 KYIEGHTA
+249 KYIEGHTP
-257 EGFSADMKTIQDL
+257 EGFSADMKTLQDL
-270 CELCNS
+270 CELCNA
-276 SKEEQL
+276 SKEEQI

-307 LGVEGRLNEMKFI
+307 LGVEGRLNEMQFI

-334 QKKTEFDK
+334 QKRPEFDK
-342 WSVETEAYQS
+342 WSTEAKSYQS
-352 MLNHSYQVQ
+352 MLDHSYQVQ

-428 FVGAPLIY
+428 FAGAPLIY

-448 QTVHREWLNAE
+448 PTVHREWLNAE
-459 NAIAKTEDE
+459 NAIGKTEDE
-468 DARNILKAIAIIRMM
+468 DARKILKAIAVIRMM

-488 FTANAEFL
+488 FPANAEFL
-496 YLAAGLEKERC
+496 YLATGLEKNIC
-507 ENAITLLCK
+507 ENAITRLCK
-516 EKIVTFKENDKSY
+516 EKIITFKENDKSY
-529 DFHDS
+529 DFRDS

-539 QEIVSDCVKKQF
+539 QAIISDCVKKQF
-551 ANINASDVLN
+551 ANINVSDVLN

-587 IMNSDLFMALSSIT
+587 IMNSDSFMALSSIT

-619 HKEKQSAIRQHLEE
+619 HKEKLSVIKQHLEE
-633 LGDPS
+633 LGDPA
-638 VMAALVEP
+638 VMAAIVDP

-656 LLGVQKLLLDQIF
+656 LIGVQKLLMDQTF

-689 ELNSAIAETM
+689 ELNSAITDTM
-699 DHITTLYTKNGAEKI
+699 EHITMLYTQDGAEKI

-770 YSSGTSAESTIYRAC
+770 YSTGTSAESTIYRAC
-785 LGATKEDENLS
+785 LGTTKEDENLS
-796 LIRSEI
+796 LVRSEI

-814 VFASLV
+814 AFASLV
-820 NKLTRAP
+820 NKLTKAP

-870 AMPENHYLY
+870 ATSENHYLY
-879 VEIETAEKLEYIE
+879 VETETVEKLEYIE
-892 GLEKLFSEYGN
+892 GLEKLFSEYGSF
-903 YCREIENLNRLARLK
+903 CREIESMNRLARLK

-929 QAATTFQIED
+929 QAATTFQEKD
-939 YPRQDMRKL
+939 YPNQDVQKL
-948 KLFRKALTGEPNPRE
+948 KKFRKALTGEPNPRE
-963 LIFEQIPRIFEAD
+963 LIFEQIPRIFETG

-981 LKEVKDAKKDL
+981 LKKVKDAKKDL
-992 DAHTKKLKKKAERV
+992 DIHTRKLKKKAEKV
-1006 VRTTFDLPKDDDFL
+1006 VRMTLGLPKNDDFL
-1020 QSLKAWYENVPVNAK
+1020 QSLKAWYENVPANVK
-1035 NSILPAASQSLL
+1035 NSILPAVSQSLL
-1047 NCIRDITGNN
+1047 NCIRDISENN

-1062 EKIAKTTTN
+1062 EKIAKTATN

-1076 WNDKIIPEFETTLK
+1076 WNDKIIPEFETTLNE
-1090 TLVFDLQQ
+1090 FMSDLQQ
-1098 REEAASQQSKKI
+1098 KEDAASSHSKKI
-1110 SISTNDG
+1110 SISTGDG
-1117 IKECFY
+1117 TKECFY

-1160 MNLVKKLM
+1160 MNLVNKLM

>member
-1 MRLADLVKI
+1 MRLSDLVKI

-50 ETFSGKRANI
+50 DTFSGKRANI

-75 LLAILSGNDTDEM
+75 LLAILSGNNTDEM
-88 KQLIERIGNLDGN
+88 KQLIDRIGNLDGD
-101 AKEKI
+101 AKGKI
-106 EKVYKAK
+106 EKVYKTK

-135 NQALKREKLSDVVPD
+135 NQALKREKLADVVPD

-161 QWEKHYPDT
+161 QWEKHYPNT
-170 YDAFKKAFQNHPEAV
+170 YDAFKKAFQDHPETI

-197 SRFKEVYPTL
+197 NKFKEVYPTL

-230 QLCSRHG
+230 QLCSKHG

-249 KYIEGHTA
+249 KYVEGHTA
-257 EGFSADMKTIQDL
+257 EGFSADMKTLQDL

-307 LGVEGRLNEMKFI
+307 LGVEGRLNEMQFI

-342 WSVETEAYQS
+342 WSVETESYQS
-352 MLNHSYQVQ
+352 MLDHSYQVQ

-413 LYSLATYVERCSNIE
+413 MYSLATYVERCSNVE
-428 FVGAPLIY
+428 FSGAPLIY

-448 QTVHREWLNAE
+448 LAVHQEWLNAE
-459 NAIAKTEDE
+459 NAIGKTEDE
-468 DARNILKAIAIIRMM
+468 DARKILKAIAVIRMM

-488 FTANAEFL
+488 LLANAEFL
-496 YLAAGLEKERC
+496 YLATGLKKDRC
-507 ENAITLLCK
+507 ENAIDLLCK
-516 EKIVTFKENDKSY
+516 EKIITFKENDKSY

-551 ANINASDVLN
+551 ANINVLTVLN
-561 RINKQKYILPK
+561 QINKQKYILPK

-577 HCMTR
+577 YCMTR

-587 IMNSDLFMALSSIT
+587 IMNSDSFMALSSIE
-601 YLPKENDPD
+601 YLTKENEPD

-619 HKEKQSAIRQHLEE
+619 HKEKQSTIKQHLEE
-633 LGDPS
+633 LDDPS
-638 VMAALVEP
+638 VMAAIIEQM
-646 IPHAKAKAQK
+646 PHIKEKAQK
-656 LLGVQKLLLDQIF
+656 FLAIQKLLSDQVF
-669 IKENEAAAVELET
+669 IKENEAAIVELET
-682 WKKSLMD
+682 WKKSLID
-689 ELNSAIAETM
+689 ELNNVIAGII
-699 DHITTLYTKNGAEKI
+699 DSISVLYIQNKIEKL
-714 GNKRLNRAVS
+714 GNKRLNRVVS
-724 DVAETVYNRTPIIN
+724 DVAESVYNKTPIIN

-743 RHNITAQTSKARNII
+743 RHNITAQSSKARNII
-758 LDDIFHSRQFEQ
+758 IDDIFHSRQFEQ
-770 YSSGTSAESTIYRAC
+770 YSTGTSAESTIYRAC
-785 LGATKEDENLS
+785 LGTTKEDENLS

-802 TEFIHES
+802 MEFIHES

-820 NKLTRAP
+820 NKLTKVP

-879 VEIETAEKLEYIE
+879 VEYIE

-903 YCREIENLNRLARLK
+903 YCREIENMNRLARLK

-948 KLFRKALTGEPNPRE
+948 KLFRKSLTGEPNPRE
-963 LIFEQIPRIFEAD
+963 LIFEQVPRIFEAD
-976 SLLEA
+976 SLLEV
-981 LKEVKDAKKDL
+981 LKEVKDVKKDL
-992 DAHTKKLKKKAERV
+992 DAHTRKIKKKAEKV
-1006 VRTTFDLPKDDDFL
+1006 VRTTLDLPKDDDFL
-1020 QSLKAWYENVPVNAK
+1020 QSLKVWYENVPVNAK
-1035 NSILPAASQSLL
+1035 NSILPAVSQSLL

-1057 EGDLI
+1057 EGDMI
-1062 EKIAKTTTN
+1062 EKIAKTATN

-1090 TLVFDLQQ
+1090 ALVSDLQQ
-1098 REEAASQQSKKI
+1098 REEAASPQSKKI

-1117 IKECFY
+1117 IKEWFY
-1123 DFDPDELSASGVF
+1123 DFDPNKLSAPGIF

-1142 DMMDEYGALDNS
+1142 DMVDEYGVLDNS